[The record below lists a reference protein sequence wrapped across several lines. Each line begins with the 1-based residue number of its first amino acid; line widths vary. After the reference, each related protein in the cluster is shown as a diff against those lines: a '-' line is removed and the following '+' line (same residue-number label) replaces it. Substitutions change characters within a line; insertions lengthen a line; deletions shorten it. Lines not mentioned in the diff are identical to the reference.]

1 MKYTRDK
8 FTEQEIKQIESL
20 GFVVCYVFGIE
31 ESDLRSKVRERDFT
45 DARKVLASCASNNID
60 VNASYNYKCVGFNH
74 VALASWYL
82 DINHSTISYSIS
94 KAAQLYEYDI
104 KFKALYDRVMAIV
117 NNPDEKTLDNLN
129 KYSWEKELS
138 WEDVRANKMFKDKL
152 RFALAP
158 QEVIDGIVSLYE
170 RGYGG
175 ALISNKYSVLS
186 SFVNYVI
193 RELNV
198 TRVKKGSSFI
208 DASQL
213 IKGMSS
219 VVKSAL
225 KGNAYS
231 KSTY

>member
-82 DINHSTISYSIS
+82 DMDHSTISYSIS

-198 TRVKKGSSFI
+198 TRVKKGSSFVH
-208 DASQL
+208 ASQL

-231 KSTY
+231 KSNY

>member
-82 DINHSTISYSIS
+82 DMDHSTISYSIS

-231 KSTY
+231 KSNY

>member
-82 DINHSTISYSIS
+82 DMDHSTISYSIS

>member
-82 DINHSTISYSIS
+82 DMDHSTISYSIS

-225 KGNAYS
+225 KGNVYS
-231 KSTY
+231 KSNY

>member
-82 DINHSTISYSIS
+82 DMDHSTISYSIS
-94 KAAQLYEYDI
+94 KAAQLYEYDL

-231 KSTY
+231 KSNY

>member
-82 DINHSTISYSIS
+82 DMDHSTISYSIS

-175 ALISNKYSVLS
+175 SLISNKYSVLS

-198 TRVKKGSSFI
+198 TRVKKGSSFVH
-208 DASQL
+208 ASQL

-231 KSTY
+231 KSNY

>member
-82 DINHSTISYSIS
+82 DMDHSTISYSIS
-94 KAAQLYEYDI
+94 KAAQLYEYDL

-225 KGNAYS
+225 KGNVYS

>member
-82 DINHSTISYSIS
+82 DMDHSTISYSIS

-104 KFKALYDRVMAIV
+104 KFKALYDRVMAIG

-198 TRVKKGSSFI
+198 TRVKKGSSFVQ
-208 DASQL
+208 ASQL

-225 KGNAYS
+225 KGNSYS
-231 KSTY
+231 KSNY